1 MQDVQQLNVY
11 EYHQQ
16 LNHNEYQLL
25 SEDNDWL
32 KDLLYNQNLFKKSF
46 FLSFFFSYQ
55 QDLDHD
61 DEMEALH

>member
-1 MQDVQQLNVY
+1 VQDVQQLNVY